1 MTRATSVTL
10 SYVLMF
16 GIATVLVTGLII
28 AGGGFVEDQR
38 EKVIRQEM
46 SVIGNHLAG
55 NLEQADRLT
64 QASDSSDP
72 VVYINESFQNQVTG
86 STYNIEL
93 VDGNPPQLVLNST
106 RPSVSVRVNATVSSD
121 VANSQASGGTVSI
134 AYDQSADAL
143 VVRNA

>member
-1 MTRATSVTL
+1 MRRGTSITL

-16 GIATVLVTGLII
+16 GMATVLVTGLII
-28 AGGGFVEDQR
+28 AGGGFVENQR

-46 SVIGNHLAG
+46 TVIGNQLAG

-64 QASDSSDP
+64 QASDSADP
-72 VVYINESFQNQVTG
+72 VVYINESFQGQVTG
-86 STYNIEL
+86 STYNVEL

-106 RPSVSVRVNATVSSD
+106 RPTVSVRVNATVSTD
-121 VANSQASGGTVSI
+121 VANSQTDGGIISV

-143 VVRNA
+143 VIRNA